1 MKFDMC
7 SPVIASM
14 GTQVIILSGISG
26 SGKST
31 YARRNYPGAVVC
43 SADKFPGLY
52 VDGELQFAKLSD
64 AHNACLRD
72 FTVAL
77 LEGRSVIVVD
87 NTNTTSVEI
96 APYAAMALAFGAEL
110 LVVTIECDTDT
121 AHGRNLHNVPR
132 KGVEGQAAR
141 LAERELMPWWPTR
154 TVPAVRK
161 AA

>member
-1 MKFDMC
+1 
-7 SPVIASM
+7 M

-64 AHNACLRD
+64 AHNACLRE

-77 LEGRSVIVVD
+77 LEGAPVIVVD
-87 NTNTTSVEI
+87 NTNTTATEI
-96 APYAAMALAFGAEL
+96 APYAAMALAFGAKL
-110 LVVTIECDTDT
+110 QILTIECDVEI

-132 KGVEGQAAR
+132 GGVEAQAAR
-141 LAERELMPWWPTR
+141 LESRDLPPWWP
-154 TVPAVRK
+154 VRSVAAAKK

>member
-1 MKFDMC
+1 
-7 SPVIASM
+7 M

-31 YARRNYPGAVVC
+31 YARHTYPGAVVC

-52 VDGELQFAKLSD
+52 VNGEIQFAKLSD
-64 AHNACLRD
+64 AHNACLRN

-77 LEGRSVIVVD
+77 LEGAPVIVVD
-87 NTNTTSVEI
+87 NTNTTATEI
-96 APYAAMALAFGAEL
+96 APYAAMALAFGATLEIL
-110 LVVTIECDTDT
+110 TIECDADT

-132 KGVEGQAAR
+132 GGVEAQAER
-141 LAERELMPWWPTR
+141 LATRDLPPWWPVR
-154 TVPAVRK
+154 AVKATRK